1 MYFQPRLSA
10 SYYHRRK
17 EDVGEEEKEVVAEFF
32 HSLAQ
37 ADRCHRLRVAT
48 NRPTDHR
55 VFSLSPLSFFQSLS
69 LFLSFSSLRAHA
81 PVFLFMK
88 SRRRR
93 EKEKM
98 REREREM
105 PKIVVKLLF
114 PRPVSWLLSSRSRVT
129 DISSLSLF
137 LGVCARF
144 EKFHSP

>member
-1 MYFQPRLSA
+1 MYLQPRLSA

-17 EDVGEEEKEVVAEFF
+17 DDVGEEEKEVVAEFF

-55 VFSLSPLSFFQSLS
+55 VFSLSPLSFFLSLS

-98 REREREM
+98 RETERDA
-105 PKIVVKLLF
+105 KNCRKASFSSFCLLASEF
-114 PRPVSWLLSSRSRVT
+114 PFKSNRYFFSFSFSRCLRA
-129 DISSLSLF
+129 I
-137 LGVCARF
+137 
-144 EKFHSP
+144 